1 MSVADADGGKLGPVL
16 ATLLV
21 ASGMIGSGIYLL
33 PASLA
38 AFGSVSILGWAL
50 AVAGAALLVGVF
62 SWLSILRPD
71 GPGFFPMITEAL
83 GPGLGFVSG
92 LLYWFP
98 VGSLGGALAVTGY
111 LSFFIPQIANGV
123 GATIATVIVVWLFIG
138 ANMVGAK
145 FVARFGGWTLGVG
158 LVPILIV
165 AIGGWLSFHP
175 AIFVASWNVSGH
187 SDWLAVPQ
195 SATIAFLALSGVESA
210 LIVAPLVRR
219 PARNVP
225 IASVA
230 GLFVAGSVYLLAS
243 GVIMGILPAAVMAK
257 SSAPFADAMRPLL
270 GASVAGLVAFC
281 AMMRSAGCLGSN
293 ILVIVETAE
302 SDAVMGQI
310 LPDRPP
316 RRPEA
321 APKLN
326 LIVTGVLMSAAVV
339 ASTSPTMGRQFTIV
353 ADLTV
358 VFSMFAYLAVCL
370 ALLRMSGDAAPGR
383 RGPIRAIAIA
393 AALFCCGIIAA
404 SEPDLLIWSA
414 CGIGVAALVWLPV
427 RWRRRRLA

>member
-1 MSVADADGGKLGPVL
+1 MNAADAGKLGPVL

-50 AVAGAALLVGVF
+50 AVTGAALMAAVF

-71 GPGFFPMITEAL
+71 GPGFFPMITETL
-83 GPGLGFVSG
+83 GPGVGFITG
-92 LLYWFP
+92 LLYWCP

-123 GATIATVIVVWLFIG
+123 GATLATLAVLWIFIG
-138 ANMVGAK
+138 ANMIGAR

-175 AIFVASWNVSGH
+175 AIFAASWNVSGH
-187 SDWLAVPQ
+187 SAWLAVPQ

-210 LIVAPLVRR
+210 LIIAPLVRQ

-225 IASVA
+225 LASFA
-230 GLFVAGSVYLLAS
+230 GLLLAGSVYLLAS
-243 GVIMGILPAAVMAK
+243 GVIMGIVPATALAK

-310 LPDRPP
+310 RPGRP
-316 RRPEA
+316 LRRPEV

-339 ASTSPTMGRQFTIV
+339 ASTSPTLGRQFTII

-358 VFSMFAYLAVCL
+358 VFSMFAYLGVCF
-370 ALLRMSGDAAPGR
+370 ALLRMSRDAPLRR
-383 RGPIRAIAIA
+383 RGQIRVIAIA
-393 AALFCCGIIAA
+393 AALFCCGVIAA
-404 SEPDLLIWSA
+404 SETDLLIWSA
-414 CGIGVAALVWLPV
+414 CGIGAAVLVWLPV

>member
-1 MSVADADGGKLGPVL
+1 
-16 ATLLV
+16 
-21 ASGMIGSGIYLL
+21 
-33 PASLA
+33 
-38 AFGSVSILGWAL
+38 
-50 AVAGAALLVGVF
+50 
-62 SWLSILRPD
+62 
-71 GPGFFPMITEAL
+71 
-83 GPGLGFVSG
+83 
-92 LLYWFP
+92 
-98 VGSLGGALAVTGY
+98 
-111 LSFFIPQIANGV
+111 
-123 GATIATVIVVWLFIG
+123 
-138 ANMVGAK
+138 
-145 FVARFGGWTLGVG
+145 
-158 LVPILIV
+158 
-165 AIGGWLSFHP
+165 
-175 AIFVASWNVSGH
+175 
-187 SDWLAVPQ
+187 
-195 SATIAFLALSGVESA
+195 
-210 LIVAPLVRR
+210 
-219 PARNVP
+219 
-225 IASVA
+225 
-230 GLFVAGSVYLLAS
+230 
-243 GVIMGILPAAVMAK
+243 
-257 SSAPFADAMRPLL
+257 MRPLL